1 MLLNEADTR
10 AQLIDPKLNRAGWT
24 RTQVTREQYYR
35 PDWAYTAGKIVL
47 RGDKAEREAPKRVD
61 YLLRYTDSFPI
72 AVVEAKEEAKE
83 AVSGLTQAKDYAR
96 DLGLAFAY
104 ATNGHQILEWDAFTN
119 QSREVDRF
127 PTPDELWQ
135 RWQSNLK
142 VERADLKRIDELRP
156 IYKPDL
162 AAARRH
168 NPLLHPYAAI
178 DTTRGKE
185 PRYFQEAAIKEALLR
200 MMRGQKY
207 ILLTMATGTGKT
219 FTAFQLAWKLLK
231 SGWLRHQKD
240 DQPGRILFLADRVV
254 LRDQAYNAFGPFAN
268 NTSDPRF
275 LLDGQKKLSLNR
287 ELYFAIYHNLW
298 AHDSQGRRL
307 FEAFPRDFF
316 DLIIID
322 EAHRSGFGTWR
333 EILDYFGSAIHL
345 GMTATPK
352 QDENIDTY
360 AYFCREEELQPVNPD
375 DPASEHVRLPAY
387 RYSLGQGIED
397 GFLATYKV
405 HRIRTNIDKEGL
417 HIQEALEKGAELF
430 VPEAAEVRDDYFTQQ
445 FEREI
450 RLPDRTAALVHHLA
464 SLLRRFGPMQKTIV
478 FCVDIPHAQEVARL
492 LNIAFS
498 ELGYGDDYAT
508 AIVSEEGE
516 AGRRRLE
523 QFQDSDKPLPVVATS
538 AELLS
543 TGVDAPAVRNIVLMK
558 TLVSPI
564 LFKQIIG
571 RGTRVDPDSGK
582 LWFRIIDYTGASRL
596 LDPQWDKPPSAT
608 QAPKAQAEQNATVTG
623 TVCLAE
629 THEVLV
635 GASIA
640 LLVAPNDQRGP
651 ILTDSEGQY
660 RFENLPV
667 GELTIIA
674 SGPRLLRRQVKV
686 TTEPYLETICN
697 IDLKPQGATKTGK
710 LTLKGLEVI
719 IADEATFIVKGMD
732 EPLTLER
739 YLDYTRDK
747 IAGFVPSWNKLRA
760 IWQEADQRKLFL
772 EQLAQSSIHV
782 EVLADVLNE
791 ADADHFDLLAY
802 LAYHKPLRTRAARAQ
817 DFRQRE
823 EPWLTAQEAQAREV
837 ILALLEKYEL
847 GGLKEMTNAGVFRV
861 SPFREMGEVRGVIN
875 RFGGDAQ
882 RLRNAVDEI
891 QRRLY
896 AA

>member
-1 MLLNEADTR
+1 MSLNEADTR
-10 AQLIDPKLNRAGWT
+10 AQLIDPKLNIAGWT
-24 RTQVTREQYYR
+24 RSQVTREQYYR

-61 YLLRYTDSFPI
+61 YLLHYTDSFPI

-104 ATNGHQILEWDAFTN
+104 TTNGHQILEWDSFTN
-119 QSREVDRF
+119 QSRELDRF
-127 PTPDELWQ
+127 PAPDELWQ
-135 RWQSNLK
+135 RWQLNMK
-142 VERADLKRIDELRP
+142 VEAAAPKQLNELRP

-162 AAARRH
+162 AAARRR
-168 NPLLHPYAAI
+168 NPLLHPYAAT
-178 DTTRGKE
+178 DTTRGKA

-219 FTAFQLAWKLLK
+219 FTAFQLVWKLLK
-231 SGWLRHQKD
+231 SGWLRHQKG
-240 DQPGRILFLADRVV
+240 DQPGRVLFLADRVV
-254 LRDQAYNAFGPFAN
+254 LRDQAYNAFGPFAS

-275 LLDGQKKLSLNR
+275 LIDGQKKLSLHR

-298 AHDSQGRRL
+298 AQEGQGQRV
-307 FEAFPRDFF
+307 FEAFPPDFF

-333 EILDYFGSAIHL
+333 EILDYFGRAIHL

-352 QDENIDTY
+352 QDENINTY
-360 AYFCREEELQPVNPD
+360 AYFCREEEPQPLDPD
-375 DPASEHVRLPAY
+375 DPTSEHVQLPAY
-387 RYSLGQGIED
+387 RYSLGRGIDD

-417 HIQEALEKGAELF
+417 HVQEALEKGAELF
-430 VPEAAEVRDDYFTQQ
+430 VPEEAEVRDDYFTQQ

-450 RLPDRTAALVHHLA
+450 RLPDRTAAIVHHLA
-464 SLLRRFGPMQKTIV
+464 GLLRRFGPMYKTIV
-478 FCVDIPHAQEVARL
+478 FCVDIAHAQEVARL
-492 LNIAFS
+492 LNNEFS

-516 AGRRRLE
+516 AGHRRLE

-558 TLVSPI
+558 TLASPI

-596 LDPQWDKPPSAT
+596 LDPQWDKPPSAL
-608 QAPKAQAEQNATVTG
+608 QAATAQTEQTATLTG
-623 TVCLAE
+623 TVRLAE
-629 THEVLV
+629 TRELLV
-635 GASIA
+635 GATIA
-640 LLVAPNDQRGP
+640 LLAGPNDQRGP
-651 ILTDSEGQY
+651 ILTDSDGRY
-660 RFENLPV
+660 HFANLPA
-667 GELTIIA
+667 GELTVIA
-674 SGPRLLRRQVKV
+674 SGPRLVRRQLKV
-686 TTEPYLETICN
+686 ITEPFLETICD
-697 IDLKPQGATKTGK
+697 IDLKPQGDIKAGK
-710 LTLKGLEVI
+710 ITLKGLEVI
-719 IADEATFIVKGMD
+719 IADEATFVVEGME
-732 EPLTLER
+732 EPLSLER

-772 EQLAQSSIHV
+772 EQLAKASIHL

-791 ADADHFDLLAY
+791 ADADYFDLLAY
-802 LAYHKPLRTRAARAQ
+802 LAYNKPLRTRTDRAQ
-817 DFRQRE
+817 DFRQRQTS
-823 EPWLTAQEAQAREV
+823 WLTDQEAQACEV
-837 ILALLEKYEL
+837 ILALIEKYEL
-847 GGLKEMTNAGVFRV
+847 GGLKEMTNPGVFRV